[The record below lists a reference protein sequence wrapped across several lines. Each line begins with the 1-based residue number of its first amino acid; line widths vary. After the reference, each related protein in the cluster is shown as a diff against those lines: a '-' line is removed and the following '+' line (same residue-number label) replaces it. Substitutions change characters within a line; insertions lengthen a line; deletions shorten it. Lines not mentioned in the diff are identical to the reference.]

1 MRILLAIVVLV
12 GLMAIAAACGD
23 SATTTEAPAATAAPA
38 AETPAAAAS
47 VEHELVGFWKST
59 GIPIVVNFEDDGTFE
74 FLTPSGAIPMDSG
87 TYEIG
92 EGTVTFVSDGHG
104 QSCGGDETGTYTF
117 ELTDDGVSFA
127 VQDDA
132 CAARKILKEAFRDEA
147 PTGQSP

>member
-23 SATTTEAPAATAAPA
+23 SPTTTAAPA

-92 EGTVTFVSDGHG
+92 DGTVTFVSDGHG
-104 QSCGGDETGTYTF
+104 QSCGSGETGTYTF
-117 ELTDDGVSFA
+117 ELTDDGASFA
-127 VQDDA
+127 VQDEA
-132 CAARKILKEAFRDEA
+132 CAAREILKEAFRDEA